1 MADYASSVSIA
12 RPRILVVEDETNI
25 REFCRLLLR
34 RAYDVVVAEHG
45 LAAITLLQQQP
56 FDLVVTDLQMPHV
69 DGIALIHHLRAH
81 YLDIDVIVMTANAT
95 VETAREALK
104 LGALDY
110 IAKPL
115 DAEQLQKTI
124 RTALEIRRIRHEK
137 ERLSDLVLM
146 YQFSQAIATSL
157 DIEEQTARLIE
168 FVGRRF
174 APIHISVSLVDADDE
189 TLVVLIG
196 STAGNNLPLAKIDEQ
211 TLSAAHRRLVALPA
225 TSQGRS
231 IEVVLRSRDRVIGM
245 LDLARSDEQPP
256 FDAAERHL
264 IEVFASQI
272 AAALDNARLYRALK
286 DQHEQMIAA
295 LAGAIEARD
304 AYTYGH
310 SRQVTRYAVRL
321 AMELGLNEAEIE
333 RIRYAGLLHDIGKI
347 GVRDD
352 VLLKAGPLSA
362 AELIQMR
369 QHPQIGVRILEQ
381 IRGLRDV
388 LPIIAA
394 HHERVDGNGYPLGLR
409 GDEIPLGARIL
420 AVADTFEALTADR
433 AYRAA
438 LEPEQALH
446 VLLQGRGTQWDAA
459 VVDTFVRMMYR
470 ERLWEQS
477 PRLRQVAQI
486 QAPIE
491 LEL

>member
-1 MADYASSVSIA
+1 MADYASPSSIS

-34 RAYDVVVAEHG
+34 REYDVAVAEHG
-45 LAAITLLQQQP
+45 LAALTILQQQP
-56 FDLVVTDLQMPHV
+56 FDLVVTDLQMPHI
-69 DGIALIHHLRAH
+69 DGISLIHYLRNH
-81 YLDIDVIVMTANAT
+81 YLDTDAIVMTANAT

-110 IAKPL
+110 ITKPV
-115 DAEQLQKTI
+115 DADLLQKTI
-124 RTALEIRRIRHEK
+124 RTAIEMRRIRREK

-157 DIEEQTARLIE
+157 DIEEQTARLVE

-174 APIHISVSLVDADDE
+174 APIHIGLSLIHADDE
-189 TLVVLIG
+189 TLVLLVG
-196 STAGNNLPLAKIDEQ
+196 TAAGNRLPLADLDEQ
-211 TLSAAHRRLVALPA
+211 TLYAAHRRLIALPA

-231 IEVVLRSRDRVIGM
+231 IEVVLRSRDRAIGM

-286 DQHEQMIAA
+286 DQYEQMIAA

-304 AYTYGH
+304 SYTYGH
-310 SRQVTRYAVRL
+310 SQQVTRYAVRL
-321 AMELGLNEAEIE
+321 AMELGLREDEIK
-333 RIRYAGLLHDIGKI
+333 RIHYAGLLHDIGKI

-352 VLLKAGPLSA
+352 VLLKAGPLNA
-362 AELIQMR
+362 EELIQMR

-381 IRGLRDV
+381 IHGLRDI
-388 LPIIAA
+388 LPLIAA

-420 AVADTFEALTADR
+420 AVADAFEALTADR

-438 LEPEQALH
+438 LDPEQALQ
-446 VLLQGRGTQWDAA
+446 VIQRGRGSHWDAQI
-459 VVDTFVRMMYR
+459 VDVFVAMMRR

-477 PRLRQVAQI
+477 PRLRQATRV
-486 QAPIE
+486 QAPVE
-491 LEL
+491 L

>member
-1 MADYASSVSIA
+1 MADHASTSLIA
-12 RPRILVVEDETNI
+12 RPRILVVEDEANV

-34 RAYDVVVAEHG
+34 REYEVAVAEHG
-45 LAAITLLQQQP
+45 LAAIAILQQQP
-56 FDLVVTDLQMPHV
+56 FDLVLTDLQMPHM
-69 DGIALIHHLRAH
+69 DGIALIRHLRSHHLAT
-81 YLDIDVIVMTANAT
+81 DVVVMTANAT

-110 IAKPL
+110 IAKPV
-115 DAEQLQKTI
+115 DSEQLQKTI
-124 RTALEIRRIRHEK
+124 RTALELRRIRHEK

-146 YQFSQAIATSL
+146 YQFSQAIAASL
-157 DIEEQTARLIE
+157 DIEEQTSRLIE

-174 APIHISVSLVDADDE
+174 APLHIGLSLVDTDNE
-189 TLVVLIG
+189 TLVALIG
-196 STAGNNLPLAKIDEQ
+196 PTAGNQAPLSAIDEH
-211 TLSAAHRRLVALPA
+211 TLYAAHRRLIALPA
-225 TSQGRS
+225 TAPGRLV
-231 IEVVLRSRDRVIGM
+231 EVVLRSRDRAIGM
-245 LDLARSDEQPP
+245 LDLARSEEQPS

-272 AAALDNARLYRALK
+272 AAALDNARLYRAIK
-286 DQHEQMIAA
+286 DQYEQMIAA
-295 LAGAIEARD
+295 LSGAIEARD
-304 AYTYGH
+304 SYTYGH
-310 SRQVTRYAVRL
+310 SRQVTRYAVHL
-321 AMELGLNEAEIE
+321 AMELGLSDAEIE

-352 VLLKAGPLSA
+352 VLLKAGPLTA
-362 AELIQMR
+362 EELIQMR

-388 LPIIAA
+388 LPLIAA
-394 HHERVDGNGYPLGLR
+394 HHERVDGSGYPLGLR

-420 AVADTFEALTADR
+420 AVADAFEALTADR

-438 LEPEQALH
+438 VDPEQAL
-446 VLLQGRGTQWDAA
+446 QIIQRGRGSHWDAQ
-459 VVDTFVRMMYR
+459 VVDAFVRMMRR

-477 PRLRQVAQI
+477 PRLRQAARI

-491 LEL
+491 S

>member
-1 MADYASSVSIA
+1 MADYASPSPIA

-34 RAYDVVVAEHG
+34 REYGVVVAEHG
-45 LAAITLLQQQP
+45 LAAITMLQQQP

-81 YLDIDVIVMTANAT
+81 YLDTDVIVMTANAT

-110 IAKPL
+110 IAKPV

-124 RTALEIRRIRHEK
+124 RTALEIRRIRREK

-157 DIEEQTARLIE
+157 DIEEQTARLVE

-174 APIHISVSLVDADDE
+174 APIHIGLSLVDTNDE

-196 STAGNNLPLAKIDEQ
+196 SATGNHLSLAAVDEQ
-211 TLSAAHRRLVALPA
+211 TLSAAHRRLIALPA
-225 TSQGRS
+225 TSQGRA
-231 IEVVLRSRDRVIGM
+231 IEVVLRSRDRAIGM

-272 AAALDNARLYRALK
+272 AAALDNARLYRTLK
-286 DQHEQMIAA
+286 DQYEQMIAA

-304 AYTYGH
+304 SYTYGH

-321 AMELGLNEAEIE
+321 AMELGLSEAEIE
-333 RIRYAGLLHDIGKI
+333 RIHYAGLLHDIGKI

-352 VLLKAGPLSA
+352 VLLKAGPLA
-362 AELIQMR
+362 AEELTQMR
-369 QHPQIGVRILEQ
+369 RHPQIGVRILEQ
-381 IRGLRDV
+381 IHGLRDI
-388 LPIIAA
+388 LPLIAA

-420 AVADTFEALTADR
+420 AVADAFEALTADR

-438 LEPEQALH
+438 LDPEQALQ
-446 VLLQGRGTQWDAA
+446 VIQRGRGSHWDAQI
-459 VVDTFVRMMYR
+459 VDVFVAMMRR

-477 PRLRQVAQI
+477 PRLRQATRV

-491 LEL
+491 S